1 MERNKWETAIR
12 CLEVAL
18 HPNTSDDEVIA
29 GVNGYRRTT
38 GGAPLGEVVEVL
50 AGQERDARLG
60 REIHALRRQVASHEA
75 VEAETLRRLHEAQ
88 RLIDAL
94 SAEIDAEKQSFAAFR
109 AASSQIVDELRDEN
123 FDLRGALENTRRS
136 VAAPRPASPFQAM
149 LSQARARNGDPGEV
163 RRSAPQ
169 LYALGPRHPWIA

>member
-1 MERNKWETAIR
+1 MERNRLETAIR

-38 GGAPLGEVVEVL
+38 GGASLAEVVKAL
-50 AGQERDARLG
+50 AGQAHAAMLG
-60 REIHALRRQVASHEA
+60 REIHALRRQVARHEA
-75 VEAETLRRLHEAQ
+75 VEAETLRRLHEAE

-109 AASSQIVDELRDEN
+109 AASSQVVDELRDEN
-123 FDLRGALENTRRS
+123 FDLRDALEDTRRD
-136 VAAPRPASPFQAM
+136 VTAPPPESPFQTM
-149 LSQARARNGDPGEV
+149 LSQVRERGGERAAGRPAMP
-163 RRSAPQ
+163 R
-169 LYALGPRHPWIA
+169 LYGAGPRHPWVA